1 MKPSVAVA
9 AQDGKGYTWDMKQ
22 DVVHK
27 MLTLG
32 NQRLVSKLTGVA
44 YETIGAWKKTDWWK
58 ELVLSLQQEQAV
70 VLDTKISTVID
81 KSLDIVQDRL
91 ENGELILNNKTGAL
105 VRKEV
110 SLKDAAKVSND
121 LLQRQHILRKQETVS
136 EIKEE
141 SMKEVLSSLAKEFAK
156 WSKRDGNRE
165 AASTAEDISFVET
178 VSGRE

>member
-9 AQDGKGYTWDMKQ
+9 AQDGNSYSWEMKQ

-32 NQRLVSKLTGVA
+32 NQRLVASVTGVA
-44 YETIGAWKKTDWWK
+44 YNTISGWKKTEWWK
-58 ELVLSLQQEQAV
+58 ELVASLQQEHAV
-70 VLDTKISTVID
+70 VLDTKISSVID

-91 ENGELILNNKTGAL
+91 ENGELVLNNKTGQL

-110 SLKDAAKVSND
+110 SMKDAAKVSND
-121 LLQRQHILRKQETVS
+121 LLQRQHILRKQETSTEVRQ
-136 EIKEE
+136 E

-156 WSKRDGNRE
+156 WSKKEGRDT
-165 AASTAEDISFVET
+165 SDAEDLPFVE
-178 VSGRE
+178 VSGE

>member
-1 MKPSVAVA
+1 MTALQMKPSVAA
-9 AQDGKGYTWDMKQ
+9 AQSGTGYSWEIKQ

-44 YETIGAWKKTDWWK
+44 YETISSWKKQLWYK
-58 ELVLSLQQEQAV
+58 ELVSSLQQEHAV
-70 VLDTKISTVID
+70 VLDTKISAVID

-91 ENGELILNNKTGAL
+91 ENGEIVLNNKTGAL

-110 SLKDAAKVSND
+110 SMKDAAKVSND
-121 LLQRQHILRKQETVS
+121 LLQRQHILRKQETTSDV
-136 EIKEE
+136 KEE

-156 WSKRDGNRE
+156 WAKKDYKPSDD
-165 AASTAEDISFVET
+165 AEDIPFVERDT
-178 VSGRE
+178 